1 MKRLCADAG
10 IELNDQHGYLAP
22 HGGRRGMGEVLVRQ
36 FGYATA
42 TRYLDNAEQI
52 VRERY
57 SHIEAGK
64 QADMATEALAASD
77 QRGRGPLADERE

>member
-1 MKRLCADAG
+1 
-10 IELNDQHGYLAP
+10 
-22 HGGRRGMGEVLVRQ
+22 MGEVLVRQ

-42 TRYLDNAEQI
+42 ARYLDNSEQM

-57 SHIEAGK
+57 SHIEAGE

-77 QRGRGPLADERE
+77 QRVRTTTDNPEKTEPYEK

>member
-1 MKRLCADAG
+1 MNSA
-10 IELNDQHGYLAP
+10 NLAIFE
-22 HGGRRGMGEVLVRQ
+22 RIQQ

-42 TRYLDNAEQI
+42 ARYLDNSEQM

-57 SHIEAGK
+57 SHIEAGE

-77 QRGRGPLADERE
+77 QRVRGRSDAVASTLTDERERDS